1 MKGFTLIELVVSVA
15 ILGILA
21 SMAAPMGEV
30 IIRRNKERELKLDLM
45 EIRNALD
52 AYKLSYDQGHII
64 RTVGLSGYPPS
75 LQTLV
80 DGIDDAKSP
89 NGKKIYF
96 LRRVPKDPFSPP
108 NLTAEG
114 SWGLR
119 CYDSTAKEPKPG
131 ADVFDVYSMSEAVGL
146 NGVPYKEW

>member
-75 LQTLV
+75 LQILV
-80 DGIDDAKSP
+80 DGVDDAKSP
-89 NGKKIYF
+89 NGKKYIF
-96 LRRVPKDPFSPP
+96 
-108 NLTAEG
+108 
-114 SWGLR
+114 
-119 CYDSTAKEPKPG
+119 
-131 ADVFDVYSMSEAVGL
+131 
-146 NGVPYKEW
+146 